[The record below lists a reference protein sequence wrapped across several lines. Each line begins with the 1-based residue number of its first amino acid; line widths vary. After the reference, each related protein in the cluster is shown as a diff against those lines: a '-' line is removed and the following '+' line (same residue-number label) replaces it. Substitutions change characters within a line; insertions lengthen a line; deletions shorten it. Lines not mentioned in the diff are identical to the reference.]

1 MGNGWDIIIN
11 KQIKLIAE
19 DSDGLA
25 ENNQMETK
33 VALGFLKREN
43 TLTKNMFEE
52 DSVWQ

>member
-1 MGNGWDIIIN
+1 MRNGWNIIIN
-11 KQIKLIAE
+11 KQIKLTVK
-19 DSDGLA
+19 DFNGLT

-33 VALGFLKREN
+33 VALRFLKRAN

>member
-1 MGNGWDIIIN
+1 MRNGWDIIIN
-11 KQIKLIAE
+11 KQIKVIVK
-19 DSDGLA
+19 DSDGLT

-33 VALGFLKREN
+33 VALGFLKRAN